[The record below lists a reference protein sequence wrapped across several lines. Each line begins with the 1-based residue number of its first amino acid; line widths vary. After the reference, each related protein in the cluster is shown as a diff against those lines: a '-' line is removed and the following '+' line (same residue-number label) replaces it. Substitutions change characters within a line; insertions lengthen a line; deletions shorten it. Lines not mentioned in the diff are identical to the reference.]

1 VACPMP
7 EAAPVTTMTWSVRR
21 RSMAFSPWGVR

>member
-21 RSMAFSPWGVR
+21 RSMAFSPEGMR